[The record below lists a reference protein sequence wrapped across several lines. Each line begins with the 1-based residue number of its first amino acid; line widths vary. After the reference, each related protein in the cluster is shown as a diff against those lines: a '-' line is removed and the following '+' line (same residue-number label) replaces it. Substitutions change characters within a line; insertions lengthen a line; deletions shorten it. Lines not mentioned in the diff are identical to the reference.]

1 MDKSGISRRAKP
13 RAERRSFLSL
23 ARQATEGAIA
33 SLRTRPD
40 EPQPGQN
47 GNVSHLLATNLPPQT
62 DLVTPLNGSVDHVP
76 NGNGA
81 LMPQNGDGHQLK
93 AWALAAS
100 AAPGAVGMLAVSSET
115 GVGLQATNFGGGVG
129 AWGSSTAGTGVL
141 GQSGTGAA
149 VVGQASGASP
159 GVAGSS
165 VAGPGVRGS
174 SGSGPGIE
182 GFANASSPGVVGHGT
197 AGRSG
202 VSGSASDG
210 VAIHG
215 SASGA
220 GVGVRGD
227 SNVGSG
233 VYGRSSAGTGV
244 DGRGSTGGLFV
255 ATSGDG
261 MLLGGGTG
269 VNGASGSGPG
279 VSGTSLSG
287 VGVTGASETG
297 PGIRGTAH
305 APTGIGVIAQND
317 RGGLGLDVIGKVR
330 FRSAGVA
337 TVPSGAD
344 SISIPAPVNP
354 ATSIVLITLLAD
366 PGDRVAWVT
375 VGAGVFTVNLRRSS
389 GPPAHKPIPFSW
401 LAIER
406 FST

>member
-1 MDKSGISRRAKP
+1 MEKSGISRRA
-13 RAERRSFLSL
+13 RSRSERRSFLSL
-23 ARQATEGAIA
+23 AKEATAGALA
-33 SLRTRPD
+33 TLLARPD
-40 EPQPGQN
+40 DARPSQN
-47 GNVSHLLATNLPPQT
+47 GNVFHLLETNLPPQT
-62 DLVTPLNGSVDHVP
+62 DVPIAVNPGLDQAP
-76 NGNGA
+76 NGNSA
-81 LMPQNGDGHQLK
+81 LMLQNGDGNQLK

-100 AAPGAVGMLAVSSET
+100 AAPGAVGMLAVSSEN
-115 GVGLQATNFGGGVG
+115 GIGLQATNFGGGVG
-129 AWGSSTAGTGVL
+129 AWGSSTSGTGVL
-141 GQSGTGAA
+141 GQSSTGAA

-165 VAGPGVRGS
+165 SAGPGVRGS
-174 SGSGPGIE
+174 SGSGPGVE
-182 GFANASSPGVVGHGT
+182 GFANANSPGVLGHGA

-202 VSGSASDG
+202 VAGSAADG

-227 SNVGSG
+227 SNTGSG
-233 VYGRSSAGTGV
+233 VFGRSASGTGV

-255 ATSGDG
+255 STSGDG
-261 MLLGGGTG
+261 MILGGGTG
-269 VNGASGSGPG
+269 VNGASGSGAG

-287 VGVTGASETG
+287 TGVTGASEIGTG
-297 PGIRGTAH
+297 LRGTAH
-305 APTGIGVIAQND
+305 APSGIGVIAQND

-375 VGAGVFTVNLRRSS
+375 VGAGVFTVNLRRAS
-389 GPPAHKPIPFSW
+389 GPPAHKAIPFSW

-406 FST
+406 FSS